1 MRSRT
6 RLRSALAA
14 TAAVALSALAPIHSA
29 EARDLAIAVQK
40 LPDVMEPVM
49 ENSNVNQ
56 RIMFS
61 LFDTLILTD
70 YRDGGALKPNLASS
84 WTIESPRS
92 ILFTLREG
100 VKFHD
105 GGEMTA
111 DDIAW
116 TFSPERL
123 TRTSTSSGGGTVVV
137 KPFLGGIDKVE
148 VLDRYKVRITMKS
161 DDALIA
167 RRFASYPAQIESK
180 AAFDKVGDWDVWA
193 KAPVG
198 TGPYKIT
205 EFAFGERVVI
215 EAFKD
220 YWGADKD
227 SAAADT
233 VTFVAVPEIS
243 TRIAGLRSGQ
253 FDMITEVSPDEI
265 EEIENADGTHV
276 AGGPVLNIRGLIY
289 DSSNDVLA
297 DPRIR
302 QAMNLAIDRQAI
314 VDGLYYGKTNVPH
327 GWQMDVFGDMY
338 LADRPVPEFNLDRAK
353 ALLKDAGYK
362 GQEIVYRSQQGY
374 YTNQGPTAQILVSMW
389 KKAGLNVRLDMKE
402 NWGQIME
409 DTDDRHIFDGSFSAY
424 YPDPVGQVWRR
435 FGPNGSWAQK
445 GIYANNPEFLE
456 LGKVLESNPDTKVRR
471 EVFAKLLD
479 NIDQDPHGAVL
490 HALPLFYGVRD
501 DISWEAYPTEYMNL
515 TSAELTFGE

>member
-1 MRSRT
+1 MKHRI

-14 TAAVALSALAPIHSA
+14 TAALALTAFAPLHQVA
-29 EARDLAIAVQK
+29 ARDLSIAVQK

-70 YRDGGALKPNLASS
+70 YRDGGVLKPNLATS
-84 WTIESPRS
+84 WTIENPRS
-92 ILFTLREG
+92 VLFKLREG

-105 GGEMTA
+105 GSEMTA
-111 DDIAW
+111 EDVAW

-123 TRTSTSSGGGTVVV
+123 NRNDGSGTVVV
-137 KPFLGGIDKVE
+137 KPFLGGIDGVE
-148 VLDRYKVRITMKS
+148 VVDPYTVRITMKG

-180 AAFDKVGDWDVWA
+180 TAFDKVGDWSEWA
-193 KAPVG
+193 KKPVG

-205 EFAFGERVVI
+205 EFTFGERVVI
-215 EAFKD
+215 EAFD
-220 YWGADKD
+220 NYWGSDEN
-227 SAAADT
+227 SAAADK
-233 VTFVAVPEIS
+233 VSFVAVPEIS

-289 DSSNDVLA
+289 DSSNEVLD

-302 QAMNLAIDRQAI
+302 RALNLAIDRQAI
-314 VDGLYYGKTNVPH
+314 VDGLYYGKTNVPN
-327 GWQMDVFGDMY
+327 GWQFEVFGDMY
-338 LADRPVPEFNLDRAK
+338 LADRPQPEFDLDKAK
-353 ALLKDAGYK
+353 ALLEEAGYA
-362 GQEIVYRSQQGY
+362 GEEIIYRSQQGY

-402 NWGQIME
+402 NWGQVME

-435 FGPNGSWAQK
+435 FGPNGSWAQR
-445 GIYANNPEFLE
+445 GIYQNNEAFLA
-456 LGKVLESNPDTKVRR
+456 LGKVLESNPDTAVRR
-471 EVFAKLLD
+471 EVFAQLLD
-479 NIDQDPHGAVL
+479 NIDQDPHGSIL

-501 DISWEAYPTEYMNL
+501 DIAWSAYPTEYMNL
-515 TSAELTFGE
+515 TKAELTFGE